1 MGGWFSS
8 KEVLVPAGLARIAGD
23 EVYFDNL
30 TRETVNNMDAYDP
43 NYNYSIEQQTVR
55 DREVFDRAATPMQ
68 ITEDNYRAP
77 NTLELLEE
85 RLTVNKDKIV
95 AGLLQVGKHVITGAT

>member
-1 MGGWFSS
+1 M
-8 KEVLVPAGLARIAGD
+8 
-23 EVYFDNL
+23 
-30 TRETVNNMDAYDP
+30 
-43 NYNYSIEQQTVR
+43 R

-68 ITEDNYRAP
+68 LTEDNYRAP

-95 AGLLQVGKHVITGAT
+95 AGLLQVGKHVITEPRSIDVQVTEEHTSSVRQ